1 MNPTDTMVNAA
12 LEALEGRMI
21 DGRKFWTDEDR
32 LLMKAAIRA
41 AIMADLVVLG
51 IGAGNESPTYDEL
64 YSGEWEHPRIS
75 DHG

>member
-41 AIMADLVVLG
+41 AIMADLVVLS
-51 IGAGNESPTYDEL
+51 ALADALSYTDL
-64 YSGEWEHPRIS
+64 RASGGLARAP
-75 DHG
+75 